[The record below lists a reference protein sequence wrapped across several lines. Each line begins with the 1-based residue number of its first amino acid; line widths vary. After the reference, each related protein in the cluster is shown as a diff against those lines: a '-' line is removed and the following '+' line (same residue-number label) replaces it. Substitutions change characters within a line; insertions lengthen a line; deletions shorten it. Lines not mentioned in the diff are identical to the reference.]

1 MLETVISIVAGAIVA
16 ILTTI
21 TVEMVRRPKLR
32 LRIAPAVDAPY
43 PEDRPA
49 KRGHALTVDLIN
61 DPLPPFFR
69 WMSRSP
75 ALQCRGAISFHHL
88 DGQRFFKDQMPIRF
102 ARSPQPVP
110 MQIVLGE
117 LHGFLVDPMRL
128 SADSRVDVYPGE
140 FTPIDIAVKFD
151 SEDECYG
158 WSNLSYF
165 SDPPWRHPDWK
176 LPLGRYLIAVSVSSS
191 GQKCTGLFRLLNHGG
206 PKDFRLEPAL
216 TDDKIIEPILPG

>member
-1 MLETVISIVAGAIVA
+1 MFETAVGIVGGAVVA

-21 TVEMVRRPKLR
+21 TVEMVRRPRLR

-43 PEDRPA
+43 PEDQPA
-49 KRGHALTVDLIN
+49 KRGRSLTVDLVN
-61 DPLPPFFR
+61 DPLHLLFR

-75 ALQCRGAISFHHL
+75 ALQCRGTISFHHL
-88 DGQRFFKDQMPIRF
+88 DGERYFKDQMPLRF
-102 ARSPQPVP
+102 AHSLQPLP

-117 LHGFLVDPMRL
+117 MHGFLVDPIRL
-128 SADSRVDVYPGE
+128 SADSRIDVYPGE
-140 FTPIDIAVKFD
+140 STPIDIAVKFD

-176 LPLGRYLIAVSVSSS
+176 LPQGRYLIAVSVSSS

-216 TDDKIIEPILPG
+216 ASDKLIEQIGIG